1 VGTFNLAIYAKF
13 YRVIADRK
21 PAKVEKIL
29 TTARQPPY
37 RALPH

>member
-1 VGTFNLAIYAKF
+1 VGAFNLAIYAKF

-29 TTARQPPY
+29 TTARHQPH
-37 RALPH
+37 RAMPH